1 METQKQ
7 KQVNVGGGL
16 FAALIFLLLV
26 GVFVGLP
33 VIVWVFLGAALVGL
47 WVAHFYDRDRS
58 SETVRP
64 WQRS

>member
-1 METQKQ
+1 METQK
-7 KQVNVGGGL
+7 KTNVTGGV

-33 VIVWVFLGAALVGL
+33 IIVWVFLGAALVGL

-58 SETVRP
+58 SDTARP

>member
-1 METQKQ
+1 METQK
-7 KQVNVGGGL
+7 KTNVTGGV

-58 SETVRP
+58 SESTRP